1 MKPAGYSLIEVVIA
15 AAIAAVGVAA
25 GAVLVNT
32 LVAQEEMNASAVRA
46 ANLQEQ
52 AARLYRLGLTNPQD
66 LYNILPEVCSGVA
79 TPASGTFSVVFGSA
93 TPVTNNVTLEGG
105 GAVAISHLN
114 TACTVV
120 YASVPDATG
129 QVAYLSN
136 TVTIIRPTLRVG
148 P

>member
-1 MKPAGYSLIEVVIA
+1 MKTAGYSLIEVVIA
-15 AAIAAVGVAA
+15 AAIAAIGVAA

-32 LVAQEEMNASAVRA
+32 LVAQEEMNSGAVRA

-66 LYNILPEVCSGVA
+66 LYNILPEVCSA
-79 TPASGTFSVVFGSA
+79 ASTPASGTFSLVFGTA
-93 TPVTNNVTLEGG
+93 TPVTNNVALEGG
-105 GAVAISHLN
+105 GSAAISHLN
-114 TACTVV
+114 TSCTII

-129 QVAYLSN
+129 QAAYLSN
-136 TVTIIRPTLRVG
+136 TVTVIRPSLRVG

>member
-1 MKPAGYSLIEVVIA
+1 MKAAGYSLIEVVVA
-15 AAIAAVGVAA
+15 AAIAAIGVAA

-32 LVAQEEMNASAVRA
+32 LVAQEEMNSGAVRA

-52 AARLYRLGLTNPQD
+52 AAGLYRLGLTNPQD
-66 LYNILPEVCSGVA
+66 LYNILPEVCGA
-79 TPASGTFSVVFGSA
+79 ATTPASGAFALVFGAA
-93 TPVTNNVTLEGG
+93 TTVTNNVALADG
-105 GAVAISHLN
+105 GAVAISHVN

-120 YASVPDATG
+120 YASVPDASG